1 MKSRRTRK
9 GSLRRKNR
17 TRRHRGGGGGGVF
30 NGRRF

>member
-1 MKSRRTRK
+1 MKYRRTRK